1 MLVQD
6 RKKPSS
12 PLTETKE
19 SSFAVPLRFIRTRM
33 PSREAC
39 TPQRFHGRTRSR
51 LLGSPEPLC
60 GDFRFSAAMPCTFR
74 HVSEALQ
81 RNYCP
86 LLSVHG
92 DHNIALSVCQSG
104 KCTSVVLLSAQRET
118 GRPWDPASRLP
129 ARFLICSS
137 VDLLTHRS
145 AQTRFSCPCSPDRAL
160 WRGNPRSPPA
170 PCLKS
175 SDCMLPDRHPVPPD
189 SFPGP
194 RGQTS

>member
-1 MLVQD
+1 MC
-6 RKKPSS
+6 RIEKN
-12 PLTETKE
+12 
-19 SSFAVPLRFIRTRM
+19 LRL
-33 PSREAC
+33 PSRRRKNHLSRYHSGSSARGC
-39 TPQRFHGRTRSR
+39 PHGKPALPSAFTGAPVPGYSVHRNRSVVIFVFLPPCLAPSGMSLKHCR
-51 LLGSPEPLC
+51 ETTVH
-60 GDFRFSAAMPCTFR
+60 FSAFMAIITLPYLF
-74 HVSEALQ
+74 VNLPSVLPL
-81 RNYCP
+81 YSCP
-86 LLSVHG
+86 HNEKRAGHG
-92 DHNIALSVCQSG
+92 I
-104 KCTSVVLLSAQRET
+104 
-118 GRPWDPASRLP
+118 LP